1 MVVFKDGVIM
11 KKSIIATVF
20 AVAAVSVSCTKV
32 PEQGGGISMVFHA
45 GSEALTRTSLA
56 EGNAV
61 VWERGDAISLF
72 APSGTN
78 NIFTTED
85 SGTSADFAGEVSGQ
99 GVYYALYPYNGEA
112 GISGSVISTVL
123 PSSQEAEEGSFR
135 TGLNLSVAEADAQD
149 RLIFKN
155 ACALVKFTLGEGM
168 QGIVKAVLQGNDGEF
183 LAGPVEIDVSS
194 ETPAAVVIEKNGVA
208 AAEELELAGTFSA
221 GADYYFVSVPVKL
234 SKGLTL
240 TPLDKEGKE
249 RVRRGASEADLQAGH
264 ILNLG
269 TLDSGSFI
277 SLEKVDGVYHVYDA
291 PGLVEWAAKDDVLT
305 VNVVLE
311 NDIDMSGI
319 EWAPVGSGMQ
329 ADGYSGDFNGG
340 GKSICGLE
348 VNTEGDAGFFGGL
361 ASGAKVHDLSFSEA
375 QVTGTGD
382 NSSAGVIAGA
392 SLGVIED
399 CNVVSSEVSGQYAG
413 AVTGNNSV
421 QVNSCDAV
429 GVSVTGT
436 FSAGGIAGLSYGKIE
451 YCTLSGES
459 RIVASGGSSRAGGI
473 VGSTSEEGGVKTS
486 GRVLK
491 CAVEGAFVSGVWAG
505 GVAGENGFGIIAQCV
520 VDGVTLTHA
529 LSGSN
534 ARLGG
539 IAGYNSRGDV
549 VASYSAYSEIGAE
562 GLVSEAEGGVV
573 GYNNNSSANVYGCYS
588 THVSLLGTVSGDE
601 SGKGCIAGYT
611 NGNVTS
617 CYAVLPEGVDG
628 IGLVGRYSGPAPDHC
643 VAPGHKDYEVL
654 VDGVPDLKADDGSV
668 WQAAEIWNIVAAG
681 TPEIVSDYVC
691 DPPAAQMTETGAAAA
706 SRPDNSM

>member
-72 APSGTN
+72 DPSRIN
-78 NIFTTED
+78 NKFTTED
-85 SGTSADFAGEVSGQ
+85 SGESAAFSGTVRVDGEP
-99 GVYYALYPYNGEA
+99 YYALYPYDGNAE
-112 GISGSVISTVL
+112 IDGSVISTVL
-123 PSSQEAEEGSFR
+123 PAVQTARAGGFAS
-135 TGLNLSVAEADAQD
+135 GLNPAVARADENEMLYF
-149 RLIFKN
+149 RN
-155 ACALVKFTLGEGM
+155 ACPIVKFTLGGSAAT
-168 QGIVKAVLQGNDGEF
+168 VVRAVLQGNLGESLAGAIAVDASSSDPSASLAASGETKVELEGEF
-183 LAGPVEIDVSS
+183 EPGSTYCFVVAPVTLSGGLSVTLYDESGKAWSRHGASAVTLEAGRALNLGILEPDVFVPES
-194 ETPAAVVIEKNGVA
+194 GY
-208 AAEELELAGTFSA
+208 ELEGVTYHIY
-221 GADYYFVSVPVKL
+221 GRD
-234 SKGLTL
+234 GLEAWASDPAVL
-240 TPLDKEGKE
+240 TRDVVL
-249 RVRRGASEADLQAGH
+249 EADL
-264 ILNLG
+264 
-269 TLDSGSFI
+269 
-277 SLEKVDGVYHVYDA
+277 
-291 PGLVEWAAKDDVLT
+291 
-305 VNVVLE
+305 
-311 NDIDMSGI
+311 DMSGI
-319 EWAPVGSGMQ
+319 EWTPVGSGMQ
-329 ADGYSGDFNGG
+329 DGGYSGDFDGG
-340 GKSICGLE
+340 GKSICGLK

-361 ASGAKVHDLSFSEA
+361 ASGAKVHDLRFCGSK
-375 QVTGTGD
+375 VTGG
-382 NSSAGVIAGA
+382 SKSYAGIVAGE

-421 QVNSCDAV
+421 QVNRCDAV

-529 LSGSN
+529 SSESN

-549 VASYSAYSEIGAE
+549 VASYSAYSKIGAE

-668 WQAAEIWNIVAAG
+668 WQAAEIWNITAAG

-691 DPPAAQMTETGAAAA
+691 NPPAAQMTETGAAAA

>member
-1 MVVFKDGVIM
+1 M

-45 GSEALTRTSLA
+45 GSEALTRTALA

-61 VWERGDAISLF
+61 VWERCDAISLF
-72 APSGTN
+72 DPSRTN
-78 NIFTTED
+78 NKFTTED
-85 SGTSADFAGEVSGQ
+85 SGESAAFSGTVSVDG
-99 GVYYALYPYNGEA
+99 GPYYALYPYDGNA
-112 GISGSVISTVL
+112 KIDGSVISTVL
-123 PSSQEAEEGSFR
+123 PSSQKAEEDSFD
-135 TGLNLSVAEADAQD
+135 TGLNLSVAKADAQD
-149 RLIFKN
+149 RLFFKN

-168 QGIVKAVLQGNDGEF
+168 QDIVKAVLQGNNGEF

-194 ETPAAVVIEKNGVA
+194 EAPAAVVIEKNGVA
-208 AAEELELAGTFSA
+208 AAEELELAGIFSA
-221 GADYYFVSVPVKL
+221 GADYYFVSVPAKL

-240 TPLDKEGKE
+240 TLLDKEGKV

-269 TLDSGSFI
+269 TLDSGSFV

-291 PGLVEWAAKDDVLT
+291 PGLVEWAFKDDVLT

-311 NDIDMSGI
+311 NDIDMSGT

-329 ADGYSGDFNGG
+329 AGGYSGDFNGG

-421 QVNSCDAV
+421 QVNRCDAV

-436 FSAGGIAGLSYGKIE
+436 FSAGGIVGLSYGKIE

-529 LSGSN
+529 SSGSN

-539 IAGYNSRGDV
+539 VVGYNTRGDV
-549 VASYSAYSEIGAE
+549 VACYSANSEIGKD
-562 GLVSEAEGGVV
+562 GLVVEAEGGIV
-573 GYNNNSSANVYGCYS
+573 GYNYNDAAWVYGCYS
-588 THVSLLGTVSGDE
+588 TGVSLSGAVSGDE
-601 SGKGCIAGYT
+601 SGQGTIAGYNT
-611 NGNVTS
+611 GSVTS
-617 CYAVLPEGVDG
+617 CYAMPPDG
-628 IGLVGRYSGPAPDHC
+628 ATQVRLVGRGSEPDHC
-643 VAPGHKDYEVL
+643 VEAGQTDYEVL
-654 VDGVPDLKADDGSV
+654 VNGVPDLKADDGSV
-668 WQAAEIWNIVAAG
+668 WKAEAIWYLTAEGVPAIEEEYLGEKPVSSGAG
-681 TPEIVSDYVC
+681 MP
-691 DPPAAQMTETGAAAA
+691 
-706 SRPDNSM
+706 

>member
-1 MVVFKDGVIM
+1 
-11 KKSIIATVF
+11 
-20 AVAAVSVSCTKV
+20 
-32 PEQGGGISMVFHA
+32 MVFHA
-45 GSEALTRTSLA
+45 GSEALTRTALA

-61 VWERGDAISLF
+61 VWERCDAISLF
-72 APSGTN
+72 DPSRTN
-78 NIFTTED
+78 NRFTTED
-85 SGTSADFAGEVSGQ
+85 SGPSADFAGEVSGQ
-99 GVYYALYPYNGEA
+99 GVYYALYPYNVEA

-123 PSSQEAEEGSFR
+123 PSSQEAEEGGFR

-149 RLIFKN
+149 RLLFKN

-168 QGIVKAVLQGNDGEF
+168 QGIVKAVLQGNNGEF

-240 TPLDKEGKE
+240 TLLDKEGKE

-421 QVNSCDAV
+421 QVNCCDAV

-588 THVSLLGTVSGDE
+588 THVSLLGIVSGDE

-643 VAPGHKDYEVL
+643 VAPGHKDYDIL
-654 VDGVPDLKADDGSV
+654 VTGVSDLQADDGSV
-668 WQAAEIWNIVAAG
+668 WKAEAIWDLTAEGVPAIEEEYLGEQPASSGAG
-681 TPEIVSDYVC
+681 MP
-691 DPPAAQMTETGAAAA
+691 
-706 SRPDNSM
+706 

>member
-1 MVVFKDGVIM
+1 MVVFKDGLIM

-45 GSEALTRTSLA
+45 GSEALTRTALA

-61 VWERGDAISLF
+61 VWERCDAISLF
-72 APSGTN
+72 DPSMTN
-78 NIFTTED
+78 NKFTTED

-99 GVYYALYPYNGEA
+99 GVYYALYPYNVEA

-123 PSSQEAEEGSFR
+123 PSSQEAEKGGFR

-168 QGIVKAVLQGNDGEF
+168 QDIVKAVLQGNDGEF

-234 SKGLTL
+234 SNGLTL
-240 TPLDKEGKE
+240 TLLDKEGKV

-269 TLDSGSFI
+269 TLGSGSFI

-291 PGLVEWAAKDDVLT
+291 PGLVGWASKDDVLT
-305 VNVVLE
+305 VDVVLE
-311 NDIDMSGI
+311 NDIDMSGT
-319 EWAPVGSGMQ
+319 EWTPVGSGMQ
-329 ADGYSGDFNGG
+329 DGGYSGDFNGG
-340 GKSICGLE
+340 GKSICGLK

-361 ASGAKVHDLSFSEA
+361 ASGAKVHDLRFCGSK
-375 QVTGTGD
+375 VTGG
-382 NSSAGVIAGA
+382 SKSYAGIVAGQ

-421 QVNSCDAV
+421 QVNRCDAV

-529 LSGSN
+529 SSGSN

-539 IAGYNSRGDV
+539 VVGYNTRGDV
-549 VASYSAYSEIGAE
+549 VACYSANSEIGKD
-562 GLVSEAEGGVV
+562 GLVVEAEGGIV
-573 GYNNNSSANVYGCYS
+573 GYNYNDAAWVYGCYS
-588 THVSLLGTVSGDE
+588 TGVSLSGAVSGDE
-601 SGKGCIAGYT
+601 SGQGTIAGYNT
-611 NGNVTS
+611 GSVTS
-617 CYAVLPEGVDG
+617 CYAMPPDG
-628 IGLVGRYSGPAPDHC
+628 ATQVRLVGRGSEPDHC
-643 VAPGHKDYEVL
+643 VEAGQTDYEVL
-654 VDGVPDLKADDGSV
+654 VNGVPDLKADDGSV
-668 WQAAEIWNIVAAG
+668 WKAEAIWYLTAEGVPAIEEEYLGEKPVSSGAG
-681 TPEIVSDYVC
+681 MP
-691 DPPAAQMTETGAAAA
+691 
-706 SRPDNSM
+706 

>member
-1 MVVFKDGVIM
+1 M

-45 GSEALTRTSLA
+45 GSEALTRTALS
-56 EGNAV
+56 EGNSV
-61 VWERGDAISLF
+61 VWERCDAISLF
-72 APSGTN
+72 DPSRTN

-85 SGTSADFAGEVSGQ
+85 SGPSADFAGEVSGQ
-99 GVYYALYPYNGEA
+99 GVYYALYPYNVEA

-123 PSSQEAEEGSFR
+123 PSSQEAEEGGFR

-194 ETPAAVVIEKNGVA
+194 ETPGAAVIEKNGVA
-208 AAEELELAGTFSA
+208 AKKLELVGTFSA
-221 GADYYFVSVPVKL
+221 GADYYFVSVPAKL
-234 SKGLTL
+234 SNGLTL
-240 TPLDKEGKE
+240 TLLDKEGKV

-264 ILNLG
+264 ILDLD

-291 PGLVEWAAKDDVLT
+291 PGLVEWADKDDALT
-305 VNVVLE
+305 GDVVLE

-319 EWAPVGSGMQ
+319 EWTPVGSGMQ
-329 ADGYSGDFNGG
+329 AGGYSGDFNGG

-348 VNTEGDAGFFGGL
+348 VNTDGDAGFFGGL
-361 ASGAKVHDLSFSEA
+361 ASGAKVHDLRFCGSK
-375 QVTGTGD
+375 VTGG
-382 NSSAGVIAGA
+382 SKSYAGIVAGA
-392 SLGVIED
+392 SLGVIEN
-399 CNVVSSEVSGQYAG
+399 CVVSDSQVSGNYAG
-413 AVTGNNSV
+413 AIAGNNSV
-421 QVNSCDAV
+421 QVNRCDAV

-459 RIVASGGSSRAGGI
+459 SIVASGGSSRAGGI

-505 GVAGENGFGIIAQCV
+505 GVAGENGFGIVAQCV
-520 VDGVTLTHA
+520 ADRVMVTGA
-529 LSGSN
+529 GAVAS
-534 ARLGG
+534 ARL
-539 IAGYNSRGDV
+539 
-549 VASYSAYSEIGAE
+549 
-562 GLVSEAEGGVV
+562 GGVV
-573 GYNNNSSANVYGCYS
+573 GYNTRGDVVACYSANSEIGEDGLVVGAEGGIVGYNYNDAAWVYGCYS

-601 SGKGCIAGYT
+601 SGKGCITGYT

-643 VAPGHKDYEVL
+643 VAPGHTDYEVL

-668 WQAAEIWNIVAAG
+668 WKAEAIWDLTAEGVPAIEEEYLGEKPVSSGAG
-681 TPEIVSDYVC
+681 MP
-691 DPPAAQMTETGAAAA
+691 
-706 SRPDNSM
+706 

>member
-1 MVVFKDGVIM
+1 MVVFKNGVIM

-61 VWERGDAISLF
+61 VWEPGDAISLF
-72 APSGTN
+72 DPSRIN
-78 NIFTTED
+78 NKFTTED
-85 SGTSADFAGEVSGQ
+85 GGPSADFAGEVSGQ
-99 GVYYALYPYNGEA
+99 GAYYALYPYNVEA

-123 PSSQEAEEGSFR
+123 PSSQEAEEGCFR

-168 QGIVKAVLQGNDGEF
+168 QDIVKAVLQGNDGEF

-221 GADYYFVSVPVKL
+221 GADYYFVSVPAKL

-240 TPLDKEGKE
+240 TLLDKEGKV

-269 TLDSGSFI
+269 TLDSGSFV

-291 PGLVEWAAKDDVLT
+291 QGLVEWASKDDVLT

-311 NDIDMSGI
+311 NDIDMSGTG
-319 EWAPVGSGMQ
+319 WVPVGSGMQ
-329 ADGYSGDFNGG
+329 AGGYSGDFNGG

-361 ASGAKVHDLSFSEA
+361 ASGAKVHDLRFCGSTVRGGNRAF
-375 QVTGTGD
+375 
-382 NSSAGVIAGA
+382 AGIVAGE

-399 CNVVSSEVSGQYAG
+399 CIVRDSEVSGNYAG
-413 AVTGNNSV
+413 AIAGNNSV
-421 QVNSCDAV
+421 QINRCTVAGVHVNAWY
-429 GVSVTGT
+429 
-436 FSAGGIAGLSYGKIE
+436 SAGGIAGANYGKIE
-451 YCTLSGES
+451 YCSLFGQSEVRAEGPN
-459 RIVASGGSSRAGGI
+459 SRAGGI
-473 VGSTSEEGGVKTS
+473 AGSSSEEGGVHTS
-486 GRVLK
+486 GRLLK
-491 CAVEGAFVSGVWAG
+491 CAVEGATVSGNWAG
-505 GVAGENGFGIIAQCV
+505 GIVGENGFGIVAQCV
-520 VDGVTLTHA
+520 ADNVMVTA
-529 LSGSN
+529 GESGSN

-539 IAGYNSRGDV
+539 VVGYNTRGDV
-549 VASYSAYSEIGAE
+549 VACYSANSEIGKD
-562 GLVSEAEGGVV
+562 GLVVEAEGGIV
-573 GYNNNSSANVYGCYS
+573 GYNYKDAAWVYGCYS
-588 THVSLLGTVSGDE
+588 TGVSLSGDVSGDE
-601 SGKGCIAGYT
+601 SGQGTIAGYNT
-611 NGNVTS
+611 GSVTS
-617 CYAVLPEGVDG
+617 CYAMPPDG
-628 IGLVGRYSGPAPDHC
+628 ATQVRLVGRGSEPDHC
-643 VAPGHKDYEVL
+643 VEAGQKDYEVL
-654 VDGVPDLKADDGSV
+654 VNGVPDLKADDGSV
-668 WQAAEIWNIVAAG
+668 WKAEAIWYLTAEGVPAIEEEYLGEQPASSGAG
-681 TPEIVSDYVC
+681 MP
-691 DPPAAQMTETGAAAA
+691 
-706 SRPDNSM
+706 

>member
-1 MVVFKDGVIM
+1 MVFFKDGVIM

-45 GSEALTRTSLA
+45 GSEALTRTALA

-72 APSGTN
+72 DPSRIN
-78 NIFTTED
+78 NKFTTED
-85 SGTSADFAGEVSGQ
+85 SGPSADFAGEVSGQ
-99 GVYYALYPYNGEA
+99 GAYYALYPYNVEA

-123 PSSQEAEEGSFR
+123 PSSQEAEEGGFR

-155 ACALVKFTLGEGM
+155 ACALVKFTLGESM
-168 QGIVKAVLQGNDGEF
+168 QDIVKAVLQGNDGEF

-221 GADYYFVSVPVKL
+221 GADYYFVSVPAKL
-234 SKGLTL
+234 SNGLTL
-240 TPLDKEGKE
+240 TLLDKEGKE

-264 ILNLG
+264 ILNLD

-291 PGLVEWAAKDDVLT
+291 PGLVEWAAKDDVLN

-319 EWAPVGSGMQ
+319 EWVPVGTGMDSGY
-329 ADGYSGDFNGG
+329 AGDFDGG
-340 GKSICGLE
+340 GKTIAGLT
-348 VNTEGDAGFFGGL
+348 VKSGGNAGFFGAVAARG
-361 ASGAKVHDLSFSEA
+361 KVHDLSFSEA

-421 QVNSCDAV
+421 QVNRCDAV

-436 FSAGGIAGLSYGKIE
+436 FSAGGIAGQSYGKIE

-529 LSGSN
+529 SSGSN

-539 IAGYNSRGDV
+539 VVGYNTRGDV
-549 VASYSAYSEIGAE
+549 VACYSANSEIGKD
-562 GLVSEAEGGVV
+562 GLVVEAEGGIV
-573 GYNNNSSANVYGCYS
+573 GYNYNDAAWVYGCYS
-588 THVSLLGTVSGDE
+588 TGVSLSGDVSGDE
-601 SGKGCIAGYT
+601 SGQGTIAGYT
-611 NGNVTS
+611 TGHVIS
-617 CYAVLPEGVDG
+617 CYAVPPAGATQV
-628 IGLVGRYSGPAPDHC
+628 GLVGRGSEPDHC
-643 VAPGHKDYEVL
+643 VAAGQTDYEVL

-668 WQAAEIWNIVAAG
+668 WKAEAIWDLTAEGVPAIEEKYLGEQPASSGAG
-681 TPEIVSDYVC
+681 MP
-691 DPPAAQMTETGAAAA
+691 
-706 SRPDNSM
+706 

>member
-1 MVVFKDGVIM
+1 
-11 KKSIIATVF
+11 
-20 AVAAVSVSCTKV
+20 
-32 PEQGGGISMVFHA
+32 MVFHA

-61 VWERGDAISLF
+61 VWEPGDAISLF
-72 APSGTN
+72 DPSRIN
-78 NIFTTED
+78 NKFTTED
-85 SGTSADFAGEVSGQ
+85 GGPSADFAGEVSGQ
-99 GVYYALYPYNGEA
+99 GAYYALYPYNVEA

-123 PSSQEAEEGSFR
+123 PSSQEAEEGGFR

-168 QGIVKAVLQGNDGEF
+168 QDIVKAVLQGNDGEF

-221 GADYYFVSVPVKL
+221 GADYYFVSVPAKL

-240 TPLDKEGKE
+240 TLLDKEGKV

-269 TLDSGSFI
+269 TLDSGSFV

-291 PGLVEWAAKDDVLT
+291 QGLVEWAFKDDVLT

-319 EWAPVGSGMQ
+319 EWVPVGTGMDSGY
-329 ADGYSGDFNGG
+329 AGDFDGG
-340 GKSICGLE
+340 GKTIAGLT
-348 VNTEGDAGFFGGL
+348 VKSGGNAGFFGAVAARG
-361 ASGAKVHDLSFSEA
+361 KVHDLSFSEA

-421 QVNSCDAV
+421 QVNRCDAV

-529 LSGSN
+529 SSGSN

-539 IAGYNSRGDV
+539 VVGYNTRGDV
-549 VASYSAYSEIGAE
+549 VACYSANSEIGKD
-562 GLVSEAEGGVV
+562 GLVVEAEGGIV
-573 GYNNNSSANVYGCYS
+573 GYNYNDAAWVYGCYS
-588 THVSLLGTVSGDE
+588 TGVSLSGDVSGDE
-601 SGKGCIAGYT
+601 SGQGTIAGYT
-611 NGNVTS
+611 TGHVIS
-617 CYAVLPEGVDG
+617 CYAVPPAGATQV
-628 IGLVGRYSGPAPDHC
+628 GLVGRGSEPDHC
-643 VAPGHKDYEVL
+643 VAAGQTDYEVL

-668 WQAAEIWNIVAAG
+668 WKAEAIWDLTAEGVPAIEEKYLGEQPASSGAG
-681 TPEIVSDYVC
+681 MP
-691 DPPAAQMTETGAAAA
+691 
-706 SRPDNSM
+706 

>member
-1 MVVFKDGVIM
+1 MVFFKDGVIM

-61 VWERGDAISLF
+61 VWEPGDAISLF
-72 APSGTN
+72 DPSRTN
-78 NIFTTED
+78 NKFTTED
-85 SGTSADFAGEVSGQ
+85 SGESAAFSGTVRVDGEP
-99 GVYYALYPYNGEA
+99 YYALYPYDGNAE
-112 GISGSVISTVL
+112 IDGSVISTVL
-123 PSSQEAEEGSFR
+123 PAVQTARAGGFAS
-135 TGLNLSVAEADAQD
+135 GLNPAVARADENEMLYF
-149 RLIFKN
+149 RN
-155 ACALVKFTLGEGM
+155 ACPIVKFTLGGSAAT
-168 QGIVKAVLQGNDGEF
+168 VVRAVLQGNQGES
-183 LAGPVEIDVSS
+183 LAGAITVDAFFSDPSASLAASGETKVKLEGKFEPGSTYCFVVAPVTLSGGLSVTLYDESGKAWSRHGTSAVTLEAGRALNLGILEPDVFVPES
-194 ETPAAVVIEKNGVA
+194 GY
-208 AAEELELAGTFSA
+208 ELEGGTYHIY
-221 GADYYFVSVPVKL
+221 GRD
-234 SKGLTL
+234 GLEAWASDPAVL
-240 TPLDKEGKE
+240 TRDVVL
-249 RVRRGASEADLQAGH
+249 EADL
-264 ILNLG
+264 
-269 TLDSGSFI
+269 
-277 SLEKVDGVYHVYDA
+277 
-291 PGLVEWAAKDDVLT
+291 
-305 VNVVLE
+305 
-311 NDIDMSGI
+311 DMSGI
-319 EWAPVGSGMQ
+319 KWVPVGTGMDSGY
-329 ADGYSGDFNGG
+329 AGDFDGG
-340 GKSICGLE
+340 GKTIAGLF
-348 VNTEGDAGFFGGL
+348 VTSGGNAGFFGAVAAG
-361 ASGAKVHDLSFSEA
+361 GKVHDLSFSEA

-382 NSSAGVIAGA
+382 NSSVGVIAGA

-421 QVNSCDAV
+421 QVNRCDAV

-491 CAVEGAFVSGVWAG
+491 CAVEGASVSGVWAG

-529 LSGSN
+529 SSGSN

-562 GLVSEAEGGVV
+562 GLVYEAEGGVV

-588 THVSLLGTVSGDE
+588 THASLLGTVSGDE

-643 VAPGHKDYEVL
+643 VAPGHKDYDIL
-654 VDGVPDLKADDGSV
+654 VTGVSDLQADDGSV
-668 WQAAEIWNIVAAG
+668 WQAAEIWNITAAG

-691 DPPAAQMTETGAAAA
+691 NPPAAQMTETGAAAA

>member
-61 VWERGDAISLF
+61 AWEPGDAISLF
-72 APSGTN
+72 DPSRTN
-78 NIFTTED
+78 NRFTTED
-85 SGTSADFAGEVSGQ
+85 SGPSADFAGEVSGQ
-99 GVYYALYPYNGEA
+99 GVYYALYPYNVEA

-123 PSSQEAEEGSFR
+123 PSSQEAEEGGFR

-149 RLIFKN
+149 RLLFKN

-234 SKGLTL
+234 SKSLTL
-240 TPLDKEGKE
+240 TLLGEEGKE

-269 TLDSGSFI
+269 TLDSESFI

-291 PGLVEWAAKDDVLT
+291 PGLVKWASKDDVLT
-305 VNVVLE
+305 VDVVLE
-311 NDIDMSGI
+311 NDIDMSGT
-319 EWAPVGSGMQ
+319 EWTPVGSGMQ
-329 ADGYSGDFNGG
+329 DGGYSGDFDGG
-340 GKSICGLE
+340 GKSICGLK

-399 CNVVSSEVSGQYAG
+399 CNVVSSKVSGQYAG

-491 CAVEGAFVSGVWAG
+491 CAVEGAFISGLWAG
-505 GVAGENGFGIIAQCV
+505 GIAGENGFGIIAQCV
-520 VDGVTLTHA
+520 VDDVTLTHA
-529 LSGSN
+529 QSGSS

-573 GYNNNSSANVYGCYS
+573 GYNNYSSANVYGCYS
-588 THVSLLGTVSGDE
+588 THVFLLGTVSGDE

-628 IGLVGRYSGPAPDHC
+628 IGLVGKGSAPEYC
-643 VAPGHKDYEVL
+643 VAPGNTDYDVL
-654 VDGVPDLKADDGSV
+654 VSGVPDLTADDGSV
-668 WQAAEIWNIVAAG
+668 WQAAEIWHIAAAG
-681 TPEIVSDYVC
+681 APEIVSSYIC
-691 DPPAAQMTETGAAAA
+691 DPPAAE
-706 SRPDNSM
+706 

>member
-72 APSGTN
+72 DPSRIN
-78 NIFTTED
+78 NKFTTED
-85 SGTSADFAGEVSGQ
+85 SGESAAFSGTVRVDGEP
-99 GVYYALYPYNGEA
+99 YYALYPYDGNAE
-112 GISGSVISTVL
+112 IDGSVISTVL
-123 PSSQEAEEGSFR
+123 PAVQTARAGGFAS
-135 TGLNLSVAEADAQD
+135 GLNPAVARADENEMLYF
-149 RLIFKN
+149 RN
-155 ACALVKFTLGEGM
+155 ACPIVKFTLGGSAAT
-168 QGIVKAVLQGNDGEF
+168 VVRAVLQGNLGESLAGAIAVDASSSDPSASLAASGETKVELEGEF
-183 LAGPVEIDVSS
+183 EPGSTYCFVVAPGTLSGGLSVTLYDESGKAWSRHGASAVTLEAGLALNLGILEPDVFVPES
-194 ETPAAVVIEKNGVA
+194 GY
-208 AAEELELAGTFSA
+208 ELEGGTYHIY
-221 GADYYFVSVPVKL
+221 GRD
-234 SKGLTL
+234 GLEAWASDPAVL
-240 TPLDKEGKE
+240 TRDVVL
-249 RVRRGASEADLQAGH
+249 EADL
-264 ILNLG
+264 
-269 TLDSGSFI
+269 
-277 SLEKVDGVYHVYDA
+277 
-291 PGLVEWAAKDDVLT
+291 
-305 VNVVLE
+305 
-311 NDIDMSGI
+311 DMSGI
-319 EWAPVGSGMQ
+319 EWVPVGTGMDSGY
-329 ADGYSGDFNGG
+329 AGDFDGG
-340 GKSICGLE
+340 GKTIAGLT
-348 VNTEGDAGFFGGL
+348 VKSGGNAGFFGAVAAG
-361 ASGAKVHDLSFSEA
+361 GKVHDLSFSEA

-421 QVNSCDAV
+421 QVNRCDAV

-459 RIVASGGSSRAGGI
+459 RIVASGGSSRAG
-473 VGSTSEEGGVKTS
+473 GGVKTS

-529 LSGSN
+529 SSGSN

-539 IAGYNSRGDV
+539 VVGYNTRGDV
-549 VASYSAYSEIGAE
+549 VACYSANSEIGKD
-562 GLVSEAEGGVV
+562 GLVVEAEGGIV
-573 GYNNNSSANVYGCYS
+573 GYNYNDAAWVYGCYS
-588 THVSLLGTVSGDE
+588 TGVSLSGDVSGDE
-601 SGKGCIAGYT
+601 SGQGTIAGYT
-611 NGNVTS
+611 TGHVIS
-617 CYAVLPEGVDG
+617 CYAVPPAGATQV
-628 IGLVGRYSGPAPDHC
+628 GLVGRGSEPDHC
-643 VAPGHKDYEVL
+643 VAAGQTDYEVL

-668 WQAAEIWNIVAAG
+668 WKAEAIWDLTAEGVPAIEEKYLGEQPASSGAG
-681 TPEIVSDYVC
+681 MP
-691 DPPAAQMTETGAAAA
+691 
-706 SRPDNSM
+706 

>member
-85 SGTSADFAGEVSGQ
+85 SGESAAFSGTVSVDG
-99 GVYYALYPYNGEA
+99 GPYYALYPYDGNAE
-112 GISGSVISTVL
+112 IDGSVISTVL
-123 PSSQEAEEGSFR
+123 PSSQEAEEGGFR

-168 QGIVKAVLQGNDGEF
+168 QDIVKAVLQGNDGEF

-240 TPLDKEGKE
+240 TLLDKEGKE

-361 ASGAKVHDLSFSEA
+361 ASGAKVHDLRFCGSK
-375 QVTGTGD
+375 VTGG
-382 NSSAGVIAGA
+382 SKSYAGIVAGQ

-421 QVNSCDAV
+421 QVNRCDAV

-529 LSGSN
+529 SSESN

-617 CYAVLPEGVDG
+617 CYAVLPKGVDG

-643 VAPGHKDYEVL
+643 VAPGHKDYDIL
-654 VDGVPDLKADDGSV
+654 VTGVSDLQADDGSV
-668 WQAAEIWNIVAAG
+668 WQAAEIWNITAAG

-691 DPPAAQMTETGAAAA
+691 NPPAAQMTETGAAAA

>member
-1 MVVFKDGVIM
+1 MVVFKNGVIM

-61 VWERGDAISLF
+61 VWEPGDAISLF
-72 APSGTN
+72 DPSRIN
-78 NIFTTED
+78 NKFTTED
-85 SGTSADFAGEVSGQ
+85 GGPSADFAGEVSGQ
-99 GVYYALYPYNGEA
+99 GAYYALYPYNVEA

-123 PSSQEAEEGSFR
+123 PSSQEAEEGGFR

-168 QGIVKAVLQGNDGEF
+168 QDIVKAVLQGNDGEF

-221 GADYYFVSVPVKL
+221 GADYYFVSVPAKL

-240 TPLDKEGKE
+240 TLLDKEGKV

-269 TLDSGSFI
+269 TLDSGSFV

-291 PGLVEWAAKDDVLT
+291 QGLVEWAFKDDVLT

-319 EWAPVGSGMQ
+319 EWVPVGTGMDSGY
-329 ADGYSGDFNGG
+329 AGDFDGG
-340 GKSICGLE
+340 GKTIAGLT
-348 VNTEGDAGFFGGL
+348 VKSGGNAGFFGAVAARG
-361 ASGAKVHDLSFSEA
+361 KVHDLSFSEA

-421 QVNSCDAV
+421 QVNRCDAV

-529 LSGSN
+529 SSGSN

-539 IAGYNSRGDV
+539 VVGYNTRGDV
-549 VASYSAYSEIGAE
+549 VACYSANSEIGKD
-562 GLVSEAEGGVV
+562 GLVVEAEGGIV
-573 GYNNNSSANVYGCYS
+573 GYNYNDAAWVYGCYS
-588 THVSLLGTVSGDE
+588 TGVSLSGDVSGDE
-601 SGKGCIAGYT
+601 SGQGTIAGYT
-611 NGNVTS
+611 TGHVIS
-617 CYAVLPEGVDG
+617 CYAVPPAGATQV
-628 IGLVGRYSGPAPDHC
+628 GLVGRGSEPDHC
-643 VAPGHKDYEVL
+643 VAAGQTDYEVL

-668 WQAAEIWNIVAAG
+668 WKAEAIWDLTAEGVPAIEEKYLGEQPASSGAG
-681 TPEIVSDYVC
+681 MP
-691 DPPAAQMTETGAAAA
+691 
-706 SRPDNSM
+706 

>member
-1 MVVFKDGVIM
+1 MVVFKDGIIM

-61 VWERGDAISLF
+61 VWEPCDAISLF
-72 APSGTN
+72 DPSRTN

-168 QGIVKAVLQGNDGEF
+168 QGIVKAVLQGNNGEF

-194 ETPAAVVIEKNGVA
+194 ETPGAAVIEKDGV

-240 TPLDKEGKE
+240 TLLDKEGKV

-269 TLDSGSFI
+269 TLDSGSFV

-291 PGLVEWAAKDDVLT
+291 QGLVEWASKDDVLT

-311 NDIDMSGI
+311 NDIDMSGT

-329 ADGYSGDFNGG
+329 AGGYSGDFNGG
-340 GKSICGLE
+340 RKSICGLE

-361 ASGAKVHDLSFSEA
+361 ASGAKVHDLRFSEA
-375 QVTGTGD
+375 QVTGTGG

-421 QVNSCDAV
+421 QVNRCDAV

-529 LSGSN
+529 SSESN

-588 THVSLLGTVSGDE
+588 THVSLLGIVSGDE

-643 VAPGHKDYEVL
+643 VAPGHKDYDIL
-654 VDGVPDLKADDGSV
+654 VTGVSDLQADDGSV
-668 WQAAEIWNIVAAG
+668 WQAAEIWNITAAG

-691 DPPAAQMTETGAAAA
+691 NPPAAQMTETGAAAA

>member
-1 MVVFKDGVIM
+1 MAGRSKFM
-11 KKSIIATVF
+11 TVSGAALLALL
-20 AVAAVSVSCTKV
+20 AVGCTKTVNEEISHSGGIPKLFRAGSDPVTRTRLTEDNAVLWESGDAVS
-32 PEQGGGISMVFHA
+32 
-45 GSEALTRTSLA
+45 
-56 EGNAV
+56 
-61 VWERGDAISLF
+61 LF
-72 APSGTN
+72 DRSGFCN
-78 NIFTTED
+78 RFTTED
-85 SGTSADFAGEVSGQ
+85 SGESAAFSGTVSVDG
-99 GVYYALYPYNGEA
+99 GPYYALYPYDGNA
-112 GISGSVISTVL
+112 KIDGSVISTVL
-123 PSSQEAEEGSFR
+123 PAVQTARAGGFAS
-135 TGLNLSVAEADAQD
+135 GLNPAVARADENEMLYF
-149 RLIFKN
+149 RN
-155 ACALVKFTLGEGM
+155 ACPIVKFTLGGSAAM
-168 QGIVKAVLQGNDGEF
+168 VVRAVLQGNLGES
-183 LAGPVEIDVSS
+183 LAGAIAVDASFSDPSAS
-194 ETPAAVVIEKNGVA
+194 LAASGETKV
-208 AAEELELAGTFSA
+208 ELEGKFEPGSTYCFVVAPGTLSGGLSVTLYDESGKAWSRHGDSAVTLEAGRA
-221 GADYYFVSVPVKL
+221 LNLGILEPDVFVPESGYEL
-234 SKGLTL
+234 EGGTYHIYGRDGLEAWASDPAVL
-240 TPLDKEGKE
+240 TCDVVL
-249 RVRRGASEADLQAGH
+249 EADL
-264 ILNLG
+264 
-269 TLDSGSFI
+269 
-277 SLEKVDGVYHVYDA
+277 
-291 PGLVEWAAKDDVLT
+291 
-305 VNVVLE
+305 
-311 NDIDMSGI
+311 DMSGTD
-319 EWAPVGSGMQ
+319 WVPVGTGMDSGY
-329 ADGYSGDFNGG
+329 AGDFDGG
-340 GKSICGLE
+340 GKTIAGLT
-348 VNTEGDAGFFGGL
+348 VTSGDNAGFFGGL

-421 QVNSCDAV
+421 QVNRCDAV

-529 LSGSN
+529 SSGSN

-562 GLVSEAEGGVV
+562 DLVSEAEGGVV

-628 IGLVGRYSGPAPDHC
+628 IGLVGRYSGFAPDHC
-643 VAPGHKDYEVL
+643 VAPGNTDYGVL
-654 VDGVPDLKADDGSV
+654 VSGVPDLTADDGSV
-668 WQAAEIWNIVAAG
+668 WQAAEIWKIAAAG
-681 TPEIVSDYVC
+681 TPEIVSDYIC
-691 DPPAAQMTETGAAAA
+691 DPPAAE
-706 SRPDNSM
+706 

>member
-45 GSEALTRTSLA
+45 GSEALTRTALA

-72 APSGTN
+72 DPSKTN
-78 NIFTTED
+78 NRFTTED
-85 SGTSADFAGEVSGQ
+85 SGPSADFAGEVSGQ
-99 GVYYALYPYNGEA
+99 GVYYALYPYNVEA

-123 PSSQEAEEGSFR
+123 PSSQEAEEGGFR

-168 QGIVKAVLQGNDGEF
+168 QDIVKAVLQGNDGEF

-240 TPLDKEGKE
+240 TLLDKEGKV

-269 TLDSGSFI
+269 TLDSGSFV

-291 PGLVEWAAKDDVLT
+291 QGLVEWAFKDDVLT

-319 EWAPVGSGMQ
+319 EWVPVGTGMDSGY
-329 ADGYSGDFNGG
+329 AGDFDGG
-340 GKSICGLE
+340 GKTIAGLT
-348 VNTEGDAGFFGGL
+348 VKSGGNAGFFGAVAARG
-361 ASGAKVHDLSFSEA
+361 KVHDLSFSEA

-421 QVNSCDAV
+421 QVNRCDAV

-529 LSGSN
+529 SSESN

-539 IAGYNSRGDV
+539 VVGYNTRGDV
-549 VASYSAYSEIGAE
+549 VACYSANSEIGKD
-562 GLVSEAEGGVV
+562 GLVVEAEGGIV
-573 GYNNNSSANVYGCYS
+573 GYNYNDAAWVYGCYS
-588 THVSLLGTVSGDE
+588 TGVSLSGDVSGDE
-601 SGKGCIAGYT
+601 SGQGTIAGYT
-611 NGNVTS
+611 TGHVIS
-617 CYAVLPEGVDG
+617 CYAVPPAGATQV
-628 IGLVGRYSGPAPDHC
+628 GLVGRGSEPDHC
-643 VAPGHKDYEVL
+643 VAAGQTDYEVL
-654 VDGVPDLKADDGSV
+654 VDGVPDLQADDGSV
-668 WQAAEIWNIVAAG
+668 WKAEAIWNLTAEGVPAIEEEYLGEQPASSGAG
-681 TPEIVSDYVC
+681 MP
-691 DPPAAQMTETGAAAA
+691 
-706 SRPDNSM
+706 

>member
-1 MVVFKDGVIM
+1 
-11 KKSIIATVF
+11 
-20 AVAAVSVSCTKV
+20 
-32 PEQGGGISMVFHA
+32 MVFHA

-72 APSGTN
+72 DLSGTN
-78 NIFTTED
+78 KRFKTED
-85 SGTSADFAGEVSGQ
+85 SGESAAFSGTVRVDGEP
-99 GVYYALYPYNGEA
+99 YYALYPYDGNAE
-112 GISGSVISTVL
+112 IDGSVISTVL
-123 PSSQEAEEGSFR
+123 PAVQTARAGGFAS
-135 TGLNLSVAEADAQD
+135 GLNPAVARADENEMLYF
-149 RLIFKN
+149 RN
-155 ACALVKFTLGEGM
+155 ACPIVKFTLGGSAAT
-168 QGIVKAVLQGNDGEF
+168 VVRAVLQGNHGES
-183 LAGPVEIDVSS
+183 LAGAIAVNAFFSDPSASLVASGETKVKLEGKFEPGSTYCFVVAPVTLSGGLSVTLYDESGKAWSRHGASAVTLEAGRALNLGILEPDVFVPES
-194 ETPAAVVIEKNGVA
+194 GY
-208 AAEELELAGTFSA
+208 ELEGGTYHIY
-221 GADYYFVSVPVKL
+221 GRD
-234 SKGLTL
+234 GLEAWASDPAVL
-240 TPLDKEGKE
+240 TRDVVL
-249 RVRRGASEADLQAGH
+249 EADL
-264 ILNLG
+264 
-269 TLDSGSFI
+269 
-277 SLEKVDGVYHVYDA
+277 
-291 PGLVEWAAKDDVLT
+291 
-305 VNVVLE
+305 
-311 NDIDMSGI
+311 DMSGTD
-319 EWAPVGSGMQ
+319 WVPVGTGMDSGY
-329 ADGYSGDFNGG
+329 AGDFDGG
-340 GKSICGLE
+340 GKTIAGLT
-348 VNTEGDAGFFGGL
+348 VTSGGNAGFFGAVAAG
-361 ASGAKVHDLSFSEA
+361 GKVHDLSFSEA

-421 QVNSCDAV
+421 QVNCCDAV

-473 VGSTSEEGGVKTS
+473 VGSTSKEGGVKTS

-529 LSGSN
+529 SSGSN

-549 VASYSAYSEIGAE
+549 VASYSAYSKIGAE

-617 CYAVLPEGVDG
+617 CYAVLPKGVDG

-643 VAPGHKDYEVL
+643 VAPGHKDYDIL
-654 VDGVPDLKADDGSV
+654 VTGVSDLQADDGSV
-668 WQAAEIWNIVAAG
+668 WQAAEIWNITAAG

-691 DPPAAQMTETGAAAA
+691 NPPAAQMTETGAAAA